1 MDERRKREAVVN
13 PIPVP
18 TWNWLKMN
26 EAVVGMDAPP
36 DGEIHPAVSGLA
48 GGIIYREAAA
58 AVPFSGATGLGSGA
72 AVFFADAGKNS
83 VAVTAEKDVRSD
95 VPVVLSYDWTDG
107 GSAACTQIVRAE
119 ENSSVTVIIVSRSP
133 SAAAGFSAM
142 RTKLCAARNAH
153 IHLVKVQL
161 LGGGFVQLDDT
172 SAVCADNGSVA
183 VTHVIL
189 GGSETYAGVAAALS
203 GYQSA
208 FSSDTAYLCRG
219 DQLLDMNY
227 IVTHTGKK
235 TSCSMAVAGTLCGRA
250 RKTYRGTIDFQN
262 GCSGAVGEEQEEVLL
277 LSPEAVNK
285 SIPLILCGEEDV
297 SGEHGATIGRL
308 SEEMLFYM
316 QARGIGRQAAEQL
329 VARAKIQRTLS
340 RIPDEATAAAVQRCL
355 DGAFEGYGPL
365 L

>member
-1 MDERRKREAVVN
+1 MDEGKKREAVVN

-26 EAVVGMDAPP
+26 EAVVRTDAQP
-36 DGEIHPAVSGLA
+36 DGEIRPAVSGV
-48 GGIIYREAAA
+48 GSGIIYRAAPA
-58 AVPFSGATGLGSGA
+58 APFSGATGLGGGA
-72 AVFFADAGKNS
+72 SVFFADAGKNG
-83 VAVTAEKDVRSD
+83 VALTAERDARNSA
-95 VPVVLSYDWTDG
+95 PVVLSYDWKDG

-119 ENSSVTVIIVSRSP
+119 ENSSLTVIVVSRSP
-133 SAAAGFSAM
+133 RDAAGFSAM

-172 SAVCADNGSVA
+172 SAVCSDGGTVE

-189 GGSETYAGVAAALS
+189 GGAETYVGVAAALS
-203 GYQSA
+203 GFQSS
-208 FSSDTAYLCRG
+208 FSSDTAYLCSG
-219 DQLLDMNY
+219 GQLLDMNY
-227 IVTHTGKK
+227 IVTHTGKR
-235 TSCSMAVAGTLCGRA
+235 TSSSMAVDGTLCGRA

-277 LSPEAVNK
+277 LSPDAVNK

-316 QARGIGRQAAEQL
+316 QARGIGRQAAERL
-329 VARAKIQRTLS
+329 VARAKIQRALS
-340 RIPDEATAAAVQRCL
+340 RIPDEGTAAAVQQCL
-355 DGAFEGYGPL
+355 DGAFGDHEPL